1 LIRADVLAMASDLN
15 RQAYI
20 LSFNPQ
26 RLGQVVNGQAALRSL
41 NEA

>member
-1 LIRADVLAMASDLN
+1 MAIRSQ